1 MSFSSYESSGQKR
14 GVCPSTLPSSCGA
27 YLGLVCVTE
36 PLDQGGAERLEE
48 KVQRLSQN
56 CRCVVLDLSAAEF
69 LDSDGVRTLLR
80 LDRQLQSA
88 RRELRLVLQPGSA
101 VDRIF
106 RLLHLDQC
114 FRAFHSIEE
123 ARADRH
129 PSA

>member
-1 MSFSSYESSGQKR
+1 MSFTSFESSGQHPP
-14 GVCPSTLPSSCGA
+14 VSPATLAGGTGTH
-27 YLGLVCVTE
+27 LGFLSVTE

-56 CRCVVLDLSAAEF
+56 CRCVVLDLTGAEF

-80 LDRQLQSA
+80 LDRQLQST

-114 FRAFHSIEE
+114 FRAYNSLDE
-123 ARADRH
+123 ARVERNPA
-129 PSA
+129 A